1 MAEASIRSKKHV
13 TVEEAA
19 QEVEVAT
26 TRLALLHL
34 AYSKTL
40 VNEFGSEK
48 GKEIIVKSILEYGK
62 RIGERIKRGLPD
74 LPKYGVHRDYRD
86 GRVFGCVLARTFR
99 EYDEEELGCLY
110 CYVDAAK
117 SMATDSKSKFI
128 HKDCAACGD
137 DYCTFEQLPTTRK
150 ERTDFEKMRA
160 GWAEVDP
167 RLARGCTPLRP
178 RDQERVK
185 A

>member
-1 MAEASIRSKKHV
+1 MTGASVAHKKQV

-19 QEVEVAT
+19 REVEVAI

-34 AYSKTL
+34 AFSKTL

-48 GKEIIVKSILEYGK
+48 GKELIVKSILEYGK
-62 RIGERIKRGLPD
+62 RIGERVRRGLPD
-74 LPKYGVHRDYRD
+74 LPKYGVYSDYRD

-99 EYDEEELGCLY
+99 EHGEEELGCLY

-117 SMATDSKSKFI
+117 SMAVDSERKLI

-137 DYCTFEQLPTTRK
+137 DYCTFEQLPTTQK
-150 ERTDFEKMRA
+150 ERTDFENVRA
-160 GWAEVDP
+160 SWAEVDP
-167 RLARGCTPLRP
+167 CLAEGCTPRKTK
-178 RDQERVK
+178 RG
-185 A
+185 

>member
-1 MAEASIRSKKHV
+1 MTGASVARKKKV

-19 QEVEVAT
+19 QEVEVAI

-34 AYSKTL
+34 AFSKTL

-48 GKEIIVKSILEYGK
+48 GKELIVKSILEYGK
-62 RIGERIKRGLPD
+62 RIGERIKNGLPD
-74 LPKYGVHRDYRD
+74 LPKYGVYSDYRD
-86 GRVFGCVLARTFR
+86 DRVFGCVLARTFH
-99 EYDEEELGCLY
+99 EYGENELGCLY

-117 SMATDSKSKFI
+117 SMAVDSERKFI

-137 DYCTFEQLPTTRK
+137 DYCTFEQLPTTQK

-160 GWAEVDP
+160 SWVEVDP
-167 RLARGCTPLRP
+167 RLAKGCTSRKT
-178 RDQERVK
+178 RKVR